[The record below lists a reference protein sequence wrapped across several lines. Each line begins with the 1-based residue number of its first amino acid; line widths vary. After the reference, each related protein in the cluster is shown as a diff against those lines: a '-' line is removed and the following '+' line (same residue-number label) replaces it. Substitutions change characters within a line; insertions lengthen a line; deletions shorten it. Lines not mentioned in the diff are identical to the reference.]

1 MVVSH
6 MEKQHMLLIPEPPLQ
21 PVNRMFLRQRLQREI
36 HKPCGCTLL
45 PAFINKVLL
54 KHHHA
59 HSSVLFL
66 VVAIAVVVT
75 AAAAA
80 VVASAVV
87 TAVVVTAAVVAA
99 AAALFMPVEW
109 S

>member
-36 HKPCGCTLL
+36 HKPCGYTLL

-75 AAAAA
+75 AAAA

-87 TAVVVTAAVVAA
+87 TAVVVAA

-109 S
+109 N